1 MLPLLD
7 YLRYTIKF
15 SVVLNVN
22 DNLFH
27 LLKKKSSKVHFLTAA
42 RTFKIKSP
50 FKFCTLFFSIICAK
64 NSYEKAFIKLDEL
77 KLSGTFSWLLL
88 KYHFISDIC
97 VGKILRN
104 VYFAF

>member
-1 MLPLLD
+1 M
-7 YLRYTIKF
+7 
-15 SVVLNVN
+15 
-22 DNLFH
+22 
-27 LLKKKSSKVHFLTAA
+27 HFLTAA

-88 KYHFISDIC
+88 KYHLSPIF
-97 VGKILRN
+97 VLGKFYEMFILR
-104 VYFAF
+104 FSEKIDFWSRS